1 MEKYNRHILQNTT
14 MTYLE
19 QLAILREKIKLLMD
33 EIEVIMPDAIA
44 EAIEV
49 QSNSNKK
56 NQVVYDNG
64 KAKIVLCF
72 RKRYNDDARQNRL
85 YEEILA
91 LTAELARKNAHSVT
105 TIEKEIE
112 SHLNAI
118 ALLESSRDSLLS
130 SPQIEKLK
138 SDYDKHREEISELV
152 PGLSVYLNQLKLNQP
167 SVD

>member
-1 MEKYNRHILQNTT
+1 

-33 EIEVIMPDAIA
+33 EVEVIMPDAIA

-49 QSNSNKK
+49 KSNSNKK

-64 KAKIVLCF
+64 KAKIVLYF
-72 RKRYNDDARQNRL
+72 RKRYNDDERQTRL
-85 YEEILA
+85 DQEILE
-91 LTAELARKNAHSVT
+91 LTAELARKNAQSLAE
-105 TIEKEIE
+105 IEKEIE
-112 SHLNAI
+112 SHEDAI

-130 SPQIEKLK
+130 STQIDKLK
-138 SDYDKHREEISELV
+138 SDYDKHRESTSELF
-152 PGLSVYLNQLKLNQP
+152 PGLSVYLNQLKLNQS